1 MFVGRA
7 AELEQLRRAIASD
20 RAELGVV
27 YGRRRVGKSTL
38 LEEAAP
44 PSGSLLFEGLE
55 QGGLRAQVEHFADQL
70 AQQTRSV
77 PVRARTWKEAFD
89 ALTPQLA
96 RGRRYVV
103 FDEFPW
109 MASGQTQLVSLL
121 KYYWDRVWKKNPRLT
136 LVLCGSV
143 ASFMVEHVL
152 HSSALHNRKT
162 FELKVDPLPAHEARQ
177 FFKGLRGEVE
187 AAKFLMLLGSVPKYL
202 EQVDPRESLAANMDR
217 LCFTKN
223 GFFVNELETV
233 FKEQFKVVR
242 TYEAIV
248 GLLARGGRSREQLAA
263 GLGKV
268 PGGGLGRYL
277 ENLERA
283 DFVKTFAPL
292 AIDHGTGSKTRRHVL
307 WDEWLRFYFTYMR
320 PNLAA
325 IRANTARGLFD
336 SLTASSLE
344 SYFGLAFERLCM
356 KNIEALLTGLG
367 IAPHETLGYGPFFRQ
382 RARKSTA
389 EGVQIDILIR
399 RRGDVLTLV
408 ECKFTSSAVDTSVI
422 REVERKVALL
432 AAPRRFTVERVLIS
446 ANGVTPALQQ
456 RGYFHRTLGLDWLM
470 SPGPR

>member
-7 AELEQLRRAIASD
+7 AELEQIRRAIASD

-44 PSGSLLFEGLE
+44 PSGGLLFEGLE
-55 QGGLRAQVEHFADQL
+55 QGGLRAQVEHFTDQL
-70 AQQTRSV
+70 AQQTRSA
-77 PVRARTWKEAFD
+77 PVRATNWKDAFD
-89 ALTPQLA
+89 ALSPHLA

-121 KYYWDRVWKKNPRLT
+121 KFYWDRVWKKNPRLT

-162 FELKVDPLPAHEARQ
+162 FELKVDPLPAPEARQ
-177 FFKGLRGEVE
+177 FFKGLRGDVEV
-187 AAKFLMLLGSVPKYL
+187 AKFLMLLGSVPKYL

-223 GFFVNELETV
+223 GFFVNELETI

-248 GLLARGGRSREQLAA
+248 ASLARGGRSREQLAA
-263 GLGKV
+263 SLGKV

-283 DFVKTFAPL
+283 DFIKTFAPVSL
-292 AIDHGTGSKTRRHVL
+292 DNGKGSKTRRHVL
-307 WDEWLRFYFTYMR
+307 WDEWLRFYFTYMQ

-336 SLTASSLE
+336 SLTASSVE

-356 KNIEALLTGLG
+356 RNIESLLKSLA
-367 IAPHETLGYGPFFRQ
+367 ISAHETLGYGPFFRQ
-382 RARKSTA
+382 PPRKGRAPA
-389 EGVQIDILIR
+389 EGLQVDILIR

-408 ECKFTSSAVDTSVI
+408 ECKFTSSPVDTSVI

-432 AAPRRFTVERVLIS
+432 GAPRRYTVERVLIS

-456 RGYFHRTLGLDWLM
+456 RAYFHRTLGLDCLL
-470 SPGPR
+470 P